1 MIDFAE
7 KARITK
13 AAEDTLKDIL
23 SKNYDNFDQYQEVS
37 KITELEV
44 TKMIIKRLLDKM
56 DESNR
61 SVKIVQQKEELDW
74 FNKITDRLKNQ
85 SADAFWGDENGQ
97 ILVPTESAA
106 DAIADMLELLYRSQG
121 KEISVNTEYY
131 DPKEDKRDEC
141 EDCYTG
147 WWCVTIE

>member
-44 TKMIIKRLLDKM
+44 AKMIIKRLLDKM

-85 SADAFWGDENGQ
+85 SAGAFWCDENGQ

-141 EDCYTG
+141 EDYYTG

>member
-44 TKMIIKRLLDKM
+44 AKMIIKRLLDKM

-61 SVKIVQQKEELDW
+61 SVKIVQQKEELD
-74 FNKITDRLKNQ
+74 
-85 SADAFWGDENGQ
+85 
-97 ILVPTESAA
+97 
-106 DAIADMLELLYRSQG
+106 
-121 KEISVNTEYY
+121 
-131 DPKEDKRDEC
+131 
-141 EDCYTG
+141 
-147 WWCVTIE
+147 